1 MVARLF
7 CPWDFPGKNNWS
19 GLPFLSSEDLPD
31 PGIKSVSPA
40 LAGRFLSLSCLES
53 SSFLS
58 VQFSSV
64 QLLSRVQ
71 LFATRW
77 ITACQASLCITNSR
91 SSPKLMCID
100 RVSDAIQPSHP
111 LSSSSPPAPNPSQH
125 QGLFQWVNSSHEVA
139 KVLEFQPQHQSFQWT
154 PRIGLF

>member
-1 MVARLF
+1 MKIGTTKTSGRRVYLEITSHIYPFLSPLPPTLIVQFSSVAQSRPTLCNPMVARLF

-91 SSPKLMCID
+91 SSPKLMSIE
-100 RVSDAIQPSHP
+100 SLI
-111 LSSSSPPAPNPSQH
+111 
-125 QGLFQWVNSSHEVA
+125 
-139 KVLEFQPQHQSFQWT
+139 T
-154 PRIGLF
+154 